1 MVKNGVEIVSLFR
14 ETRWVSRSSVLECSE
29 KGNRGHWNNQ
39 IKQINKQ
46 TKELQ
51 MNNYR
56 PKRQAEKYSLLAK
69 EADVC

>member
-39 IKQINKQ
+39 TNKQ
-46 TKELQ
+46 TDQRAANEQLS
-51 MNNYR
+51 
-56 PKRQAEKYSLLAK
+56 P
-69 EADVC
+69 